1 MSGFEVIEEGPPP
14 SPRLQEA
21 NNSSGLNRV
30 KMRRLETTTTD
41 KLLLHVISASPKG
54 GGQYQIA
61 QRSFLKVYFRVNRN
75 F

>member
-41 KLLLHVISASPKG
+41 KNATARDQCQSQGRWAMPNSTKGVFESLLSYE
-54 GGQYQIA
+54 Q
-61 QRSFLKVYFRVNRN
+61 
-75 F
+75 